1 MTTATIG
8 KHDSATADL
17 LDAARAGDA
26 GAIAALLAAC
36 QPDIRRYAR
45 RSCRS
50 DDVDDAVQDAMLIL
64 HRRIGTLRVA
74 AAFPAW
80 LFEIVR
86 RECLRLMRAT
96 ARLVTLAPPEIASA
110 TDSALSNRPEAD
122 IRMDV
127 AAAIQSLPD
136 HYRQV
141 ILMRDLEE
149 MTIDE
154 IAQALQLTRESTKA
168 RLHRARAMV
177 REYLKD

>member
-1 MTTATIG
+1 MTTAAVRERGEAVAGLIE
-8 KHDSATADL
+8 
-17 LDAARAGDA
+17 AARAGDQ
-26 GAIAALLAAC
+26 ISALLTRC

-64 HRRIGTLRVA
+64 YRRIGTLQVV

-96 ARLVTLAPPEIASA
+96 GVVASSAPEQAIAAAWFHRLD
-110 TDSALSNRPEAD
+110 TDL
-122 IRMDV
+122 RMDV

-141 ILMRDLEE
+141 VLMRDVEE

-154 IAQALQLTRESTKA
+154 IARGLSLTRESAKA
-168 RLHRARAMV
+168 RLHRARAMI

>member
-1 MTTATIG
+1 MNTASIR
-8 KHDSATADL
+8 KHGGALADL

-64 HRRIGTLRVA
+64 HRRIGTLRVV

-96 ARLVTLAPPEIASA
+96 ARLVTLAPEEQASA
-110 TDSALSNRPEAD
+110 DPALSSRPEAD
-122 IRMDV
+122 IRIDV

-154 IAQALQLTRESTKA
+154 IAQALQVTRESAKA

>member
-1 MTTATIG
+1 MTIAAAREREPVTG
-8 KHDSATADL
+8 L
-17 LDAARAGDA
+17 VEAARAGDQT
-26 GAIAALLAAC
+26 AISALLTAC

-64 HRRIGTLRVA
+64 HRRIGTLQVV

-86 RECLRLMRAT
+86 RECLRLLRAT
-96 ARLVTLAPPEIASA
+96 RIVAASPSEEA
-110 TDSALSNRPEAD
+110 IDAAWFHRPDAD
-122 IRMDV
+122 VRMDV

-141 ILMRDLEE
+141 VLMRDIEE

-154 IAQALQLTRESTKA
+154 IARGLNITRESAKA
-168 RLHRARAMV
+168 RLHRARAMI

>member
-1 MTTATIG
+1 MQASTATKAGAPIG
-8 KHDSATADL
+8 GL
-17 LDAARAGDA
+17 IDAARTGDA
-26 GAIAALLAAC
+26 AAIAALLAAC

-64 HRRIGTLRVA
+64 HRRIGTLQVV

-86 RECLRLMRAT
+86 RECLRLLRAT
-96 ARLVTLAPPEIASA
+96 RMVSASP
-110 TDSALSNRPEAD
+110 SEEVAD
-122 IRMDV
+122 PVFVYRSDADVRMDV

-141 ILMRDLEE
+141 VLMRDIEE

-154 IAQALQLTRESTKA
+154 IAQGLQLTRESAKA
-168 RLHRARAMV
+168 RLHRARAMI

>member
-1 MTTATIG
+1 MNTASIR
-8 KHDSATADL
+8 KHGSAMADL
-17 LDAARAGDA
+17 LDAAREGDT

-45 RSCRS
+45 RSCHS

-74 AAFPAW
+74 AAFSAW

-96 ARLVTLAPPEIASA
+96 ARLVTLAPDEQASA
-110 TDSALSNRPEAD
+110 DAALPGRPEAD

-149 MTIDE
+149 MTIDQ

-177 REYLKD
+177 REHLKD